1 VRTVALGSS
10 SRTFVHTAGGWL
22 TTCCASPLS
31 RCDPGWPASRGLT
44 REQVRRYRPAETA
57 GPITESDNPVAP
69 KPGSAQ
75 TRQPRRG
82 SCGVLLGQ
90 LVGNRCVSLRYRGS
104 HRPTGAYMGT
114 RWRPRSRVPERR
126 GRGSP
131 TRVTISGFP
140 TQQPSGTAINGRVT
154 RTVLAWTTIQGPAS
168 WARDCRQRL
177 AVVEEAD
184 SVAAA
189 RSLQDIAVLVDVEL
203 PDGGGIALTPEL
215 AALPWHPRVEER
227 HGANSPRLP
236 DTNPL
241 LARLVWSLCLCHGCS
256 ARSRTPR

>member
-1 VRTVALGSS
+1 M
-10 SRTFVHTAGGWL
+10 
-22 TTCCASPLS
+22 
-31 RCDPGWPASRGLT
+31 
-44 REQVRRYRPAETA
+44 
-57 GPITESDNPVAP
+57 
-69 KPGSAQ
+69 
-75 TRQPRRG
+75 
-82 SCGVLLGQ
+82 
-90 LVGNRCVSLRYRGS
+90 RYRGS

-154 RTVLAWTTIQGPAS
+154 RTVLAWTTIQGSAS

-203 PDGGGIALTPEL
+203 PDGGGIALTREL
-215 AALPWHPRVEER
+215 AALPWHPEWRSVSAR
-227 HGANSPRLP
+227 THPAYRTQTPW
-236 DTNPL
+236 
-241 LARLVWSLCLCHGCS
+241 LARLVCLFVCAAGAVLVRGHLAEAAS
-256 ARSRTPR
+256 ARAGLGDMSVAA